1 MQEMTRDDAKRV
13 LSQLHLD
20 PIMHG
25 VDGMLDGG
33 SLEWK
38 GIFFI
43 LFYSKLRCTKLWIRS
58 WL

>member
-1 MQEMTRDDAKRV
+1 MQSV
-13 LSQLHLD
+13 CCHSSIWIS
-20 PIMHG
+20 IMHG

-43 LFYSKLRCTKLWIRS
+43 LFYSKLKCTKLWIRS